1 MESMGP
7 IQLLVVAFDEPNFQG
22 RILGELRRLAEADLV
37 RIVDALVVQKST
49 SGVVTTT
56 QFSDLTIEEA
66 EEMGAMAGALLGLG
80 IGDEAVEAGASA
92 GIRAG
97 EDGHLLDEADVVD
110 VIGDIPKGSAAAV
123 ALLEHRWAIP
133 LREAIIEANGMPVV
147 DMWVHPLD
155 LVAIGA
161 LQAESM
167 RAES

>member
-1 MESMGP
+1 MQAIGP
-7 IQLLVVAFDEPNFQG
+7 IQLLVIAFDEPTFEG
-22 RILGELRRLAEADLV
+22 RILEELRRLTEADLV

-56 QFSDLTIEEA
+56 QISDLTIEEA

-80 IGDEAVEAGASA
+80 VGEDAVEAGASA
-92 GIRAG
+92 GVRAG

-110 VIGDIPKGSAAAV
+110 VIGEIPKGSAAAV

-133 LREAIIEANGMPVV
+133 LREAIIGAGGMPVV
-147 DMWVHPLD
+147 DMWVHPID

-161 LQAESM
+161 MEAEAL
-167 RAES
+167 RAER